1 MLPWP
6 HPCPLRGP
14 AWPTSGVVSRGPN
27 CFDNWRLVALFLVA
41 GRSALLLLARGDAA
55 LLGEARRAVGLILGD
70 GHDRRGRIRIRP
82 WGQGQRR
89 PLQLAVRRLSPCRL
103 ATQGTQE
110 PQGGT

>member
-1 MLPWP
+1 MNPTYGTTRKVLKRSGCRGGA
-6 HPCPLRGP
+6 CP
-14 AWPTSGVVSRGPN
+14 
-27 CFDNWRLVALFLVA
+27 LVALFLVA
-41 GRSALLLLARGDAA
+41 GGSPLLLLARGDAA
-55 LLGEARRAVGLILGD
+55 LLGEARRAVGLIVGD
-70 GHDRRGRIRIRP
+70 GHDHRGRIRIRP